1 MERAFSFLLLVFF
14 LATAC
19 GREEAPPEPE
29 PTRPS
34 APAPAAKP
42 APPPKAPQA
51 AKPTPQAQRLRAI
64 AEIPSRAKDPETALA
79 ELQPWL
85 TNEDRDTR
93 EAAILALWDIETASA
108 NQALANRARNDKDVE
123 IKSYALEEL
132 VDREAPQAFDTLT
145 FLLADADS
153 DLREQAAEGL
163 ETLDDQRATPQL
175 YAVLKSEQD
184 EWVRDALISA
194 LESLDPDFDEDE
206 WEID

>member
-64 AEIPSRAKDPETALA
+64 AEIPSRAKDPDAALV
-79 ELQPWL
+79 ELREWL
-85 TNEDRDTR
+85 FNEDRDAR
-93 EAAILALWDIETASA
+93 EAAILALWDIETANA
-108 NQALANRARNDKDVE
+108 NQFLAYMAHNDKDAE